1 MLSLASSPLI
11 LLALALGTGAF
22 AAASGANEGP
32 PNIVV
37 ILLDDVGVDRVGAY
51 GAHPNPGRTP
61 TLDALCQAGAMFRNA
76 WSMPLCSPTRA
87 SLLTG
92 RYPSR
97 HGVGSQIQAHNPN
110 SPQLDPAEIII
121 PEGLRSHS
129 NRVVG
134 KWHLKSYGEPNTH
147 PLDTGFDG
155 HVGSLYNLNATGYWN
170 WRKFTDGQYSNE
182 PNYATSVTTNDA
194 LTALIQLPEPRF
206 LYVAYNAAHGPFHV
220 PPAHLHSYGQPAD
233 DPMRFRAMA
242 EAMDTE
248 LAQLVA
254 AIDLSNTFLFLVGD
268 NGTPKAAVDAPNDPN
283 HAKATLYEGGVNVPL
298 IVLGPGVQAGER
310 QALVGVTDLFATI
323 MELTSSPSTAVDSI
337 SFVDVLYDA
346 NELGDREFL
355 YAEMFGPFSAS
366 APPLDRAIRTRR
378 FKWMNSIQG
387 PQLYDLQLDPL
398 ELNNLIADPAHQN
411 TVARLVAALPT
422 FL

>member
-1 MLSLASSPLI
+1 MPGLPSSPLI
-11 LLALALGTGAF
+11 LLLLALGAGGF
-22 AAASGANEGP
+22 ATASGANEGP

-37 ILLDDVGVDRVGAY
+37 VLLDDIGIDRVGAY
-51 GAHPNPGRTP
+51 GAHPNPGHTP

-97 HGVGSQIQAHNPN
+97 HGVGSQIQPHNPN
-110 SPQLDPAEIII
+110 SPQLDPAEVII

-134 KWHLKSYGEPNTH
+134 KWHLKRQGEPDTH
-147 PLDTGFDG
+147 PLDAGFDG

-170 WRKFTDGQYSNE
+170 WRKYTDGQYTNE
-182 PNYATSVTTNDA
+182 PNYATTVTNNDA
-194 LTALIQLPEPRF
+194 LRALTQLPEPRF

-220 PPAHLHSYGQPAD
+220 PPANLHSYGQPSSV
-233 DPMRFRAMA
+233 PMRFRAMA

-248 LAQLVA
+248 LARLVA
-254 AIDLSNTFLFLVGD
+254 AIDLSNTFLFVIGD

-283 HAKATLYEGGVNVPL
+283 HAKATLYEGGVNVPF

-323 MELTSSPSTAVDSI
+323 MELTGSTTTAEDSI
-337 SFVDVLYDA
+337 SFVDVLFDA
-346 NELGDREFL
+346 NDLGDREFL
-355 YAEMFGPFSAS
+355 YAEMFGPFSGS
-366 APPLDRAIRTRR
+366 GPPLDRAIRTRR
-378 FKWMNSIQG
+378 YKWMTCIGG
-387 PQLYDLQLDPL
+387 PRLYDLQLDPL
-398 ELNNLIADPAHQN
+398 ELNNLIADPAYQGIA
-411 TVARLVAALPT
+411 ARLVAALPS
-422 FL
+422 FQ